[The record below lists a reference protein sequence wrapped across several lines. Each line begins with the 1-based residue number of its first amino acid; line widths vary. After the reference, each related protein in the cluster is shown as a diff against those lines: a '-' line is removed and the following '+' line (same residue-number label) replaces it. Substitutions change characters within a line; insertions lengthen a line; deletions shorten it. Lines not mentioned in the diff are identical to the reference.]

1 MGHRLSKNTKNNKDI
16 TDEKEV
22 KSKSVAPSISYFTL
36 YRYSTKLDKF
46 LISISI
52 LASLVAGVTLPY
64 AITLVANVFQNMITY
79 DKAVQAGTQDD
90 EAFLSRMHK
99 FGVTYSCVGV
109 LLFICVYLGSAL
121 MNVTAINQVFKI
133 REEYLTAALNQDFA
147 YFDKN
152 QTGDFASK
160 MADDIIKLEEGIGDK
175 VSSFVYSLTTAIGC
189 ILMAM
194 LKGWKLALLCLT
206 TTPVTFILVGL
217 TGRIA
222 DRLYKKEALET
233 GRASSIAQEVLS
245 SIRTVY
251 SFNGQKKELER
262 YKKPLAAAKKI
273 YIKKEFFTGLSMA
286 FLFFCV
292 FCSYALSFYFGI
304 YLVINDPE
312 NYNADVMFSVFFGV
326 MTALGNFGIVGSLVR
341 SFGLA
346 RGAGAQIFN
355 LLQNVPTINP
365 LLDKGFVPHT
375 AEGTIE
381 LKNVVFQYPSRPD
394 VPVLKGVSL
403 SVKRGQSVALVGH
416 SGSGK
421 STVIQLISRYYDVV
435 SGSVC
440 VDNIDVRELSVR
452 WLRSQIG
459 LVRQEPVL
467 FNNTVRENIRYGR
480 EDATDEEIEAAA
492 EKANAHYFIIKLP
505 KGYDTLVGE
514 RGASLSGGQK
524 QRIAIARAL
533 VREPRLLL
541 LDEATSALDT
551 ASEAKVQLALDKAAE
566 GRATVVVAHR
576 LSTIRHVSLIYVFQ
590 GGEIVESGNHDEL
603 MANKEHTILREES
616 GISETSKEDT
626 MVQPLEEED
635 SEKVPHITF
644 WRLLAMKSKEWKW
657 LLAGTLCSV
666 VIGFSMPLFI
676 LVFGDLFGSMSESDP
691 NKLMDKVKKVS
702 LMCIF
707 IGIIMGTSNLIE
719 AVSFGVAGAHLTER
733 LRTQM
738 FEHLLQQHISFFDE
752 RRNST
757 GALCAKLSA
766 EASYVQGATGQRIG
780 TCLQG
785 IGSVGLALVLAM
797 LFEYRLGLVALCF
810 LPLIIIVIHQQI
822 KATRRESYGNAKAL
836 ESSTK
841 IAIEAVSNVRT
852 VVCLGRERMFVKEY
866 VKQLE
871 PALAD
876 AKKAAHCRGLVNG
889 LSRSIFNFINAAS
902 LTYGGHLIVSEGVA
916 YENILVT
923 TQSLQMASGQMQNA
937 FTFTPELEK
946 GVSAATRITALL
958 ESKPQICDPV
968 TPLVFPFKSKGEA
981 SLEAVHFRYPTRP
994 GVHVLRGLDL
1004 QVKRGQKI
1012 ALVGRSGCGKSTV
1025 IQLLQRFYDP
1035 DSGAVCLDG
1044 IPLAGLILSEA
1055 RACFGLV
1062 SQEPVLF
1069 DYSIAENIAYGDYMR
1084 SPTHEEV
1091 IHAAKQANIHNFI
1104 VSLPQGYDTNI
1115 GAKGMQLSGGQ
1126 KQRVAIARA
1135 LIRQP
1140 QILLLDEATSALDTE
1155 SEKVVQEA
1163 LDAATAG
1170 RTCITIAHRLSTIRD
1185 ADLICVVAKGHVAE
1199 AGTHQQLLD
1208 LKGLYYDLHANT
1220 K

>member
-1 MGHRLSKNTKNNKDI
+1 M
-16 TDEKEV
+16 V
-22 KSKSVAPSISYFTL
+22 FQ
-36 YRYSTKLDKF
+36 YRFSTKLDKF

-90 EAFLSRMHK
+90 EVFLSQMHE

-160 MADDIIKLEEGIGDK
+160 MADDVIKLEEGIGDK
-175 VSSFVYSLTTAIGC
+175 VSSFTYSLTTAIGC
-189 ILMAM
+189 IVMAM

-206 TTPVTFILVGL
+206 TAPVTFILVGI

-222 DRLYKKEALET
+222 DRLYKKEAAET

-262 YKKPLAAAKKI
+262 YKKPLAAAKKV
-273 YIKKEFFTGLSMA
+273 YIQKEFFTGLSMA
-286 FLFFCV
+286 FLFFCI

-304 YLVINDPE
+304 YLVVNDPE

-326 MTALGNFGIVGSLVR
+326 MTALGNFGMVGSLVR

-365 LLDKGFVPHT
+365 LLDRGFKPHT

-403 SVKRGQSVALVGH
+403 TVKRGQSVALVGH

-421 STVIQLISRYYDVV
+421 STIIQLISRYYDVV

-467 FNNTVRENIRYGR
+467 FNNTVRENIRYGC
-480 EDATDEEIEAAA
+480 EDATDAEIQAAA
-492 EKANAHYFIIKLP
+492 EQANAHFFIIKLP

-533 VREPRLLL
+533 VRKPRLLL

-566 GRATVVVAHR
+566 GRTTLVVAHR
-576 LSTIRHVSLIYVFQ
+576 LSTIRHVGLIYVFQ
-590 GGEIVESGNHDEL
+590 DGEVVESGTHEEL
-603 MANKEHTILREES
+603 MANKGHYYEMVSIQEPDNLAAREEQTVLREES
-616 GISETSKEDT
+616 GASEASKEEQ
-626 MVQPLEEED
+626 MVEPLEEDD
-635 SEKVPHITF
+635 SDKLPHISF
-644 WRLLAMKSKEWKW
+644 WRVLAMKSQEWKW
-657 LLAGTLCSV
+657 LLTGTVCSI

-702 LMCIF
+702 TICIL
-707 IGIIMGTSNLIE
+707 IGILMGTSNLIE
-719 AVSFGVAGAHLTER
+719 AISFGIAGAHLTER

-738 FEHLLQQHISFFDE
+738 FEHLLQQHIGFFDE

-766 EASYVQGATGQRIG
+766 EAAYVQGATGQRIG

-810 LPLIIIVIHQQI
+810 LPLIIFVVVQQI

-852 VVCLGRERMFVKEY
+852 VVCLGRERMFVREY
-866 VKQLE
+866 VKQLA

-876 AKKAAHCRGLVNG
+876 AKRAAHCRGLVNG

-916 YENILVT
+916 YKNILIT
-923 TQSLQMASGQMQNA
+923 TQSLQMASGQAQNA
-937 FTFTPELEK
+937 FTFTPEFEK
-946 GVSAATRITALL
+946 GVSAATRITVLL
-958 ESKPQICDPV
+958 ESKPEISDPA
-968 TPLVFPFKSKGEA
+968 TPLVSPFKSKGEA

-1004 QVKRGQKI
+1004 QIKRGKTI

-1025 IQLLQRFYDP
+1025 IQLLQRYYDP

-1044 IPLAGLILSEA
+1044 IPLSGLTMSDA

-1069 DYSIAENIAYGDYMR
+1069 DYSIEENIAYGDYMR
-1084 SPTHEEV
+1084 SPTHQEV
-1091 IHAAKQANIHNFI
+1091 IDAAKQANIHNFI
-1104 VSLPQGYDTNI
+1104 ISLPQGYDTNI

-1135 LIRQP
+1135 LIRHP

-1185 ADLICVVAKGHVAE
+1185 ADLICVVNKGRVAE

-1208 LKGLYYDLHANT
+1208 LKGLYYDLHVNA

>member
-1 MGHRLSKNTKNNKDI
+1 
-16 TDEKEV
+16 
-22 KSKSVAPSISYFTL
+22 
-36 YRYSTKLDKF
+36 
-46 LISISI
+46 
-52 LASLVAGVTLPY
+52 
-64 AITLVANVFQNMITY
+64 
-79 DKAVQAGTQDD
+79 
-90 EAFLSRMHK
+90 
-99 FGVTYSCVGV
+99 
-109 LLFICVYLGSAL
+109 
-121 MNVTAINQVFKI
+121 
-133 REEYLTAALNQDFA
+133 
-147 YFDKN
+147 
-152 QTGDFASK
+152 
-160 MADDIIKLEEGIGDK
+160 
-175 VSSFVYSLTTAIGC
+175 
-189 ILMAM
+189 
-194 LKGWKLALLCLT
+194 
-206 TTPVTFILVGL
+206 
-217 TGRIA
+217 
-222 DRLYKKEALET
+222 
-233 GRASSIAQEVLS
+233 
-245 SIRTVY
+245 
-251 SFNGQKKELER
+251 
-262 YKKPLAAAKKI
+262 
-273 YIKKEFFTGLSMA
+273 
-286 FLFFCV
+286 
-292 FCSYALSFYFGI
+292 
-304 YLVINDPE
+304 
-312 NYNADVMFSVFFGV
+312 

-480 EDATDEEIEAAA
+480 DDATDEEIEAAA

-616 GISETSKEDT
+616 GISETSKEDM
-626 MVQPLEEED
+626 MVQ
-635 SEKVPHITF
+635 
-644 WRLLAMKSKEWKW
+644 
-657 LLAGTLCSV
+657 
-666 VIGFSMPLFI
+666 
-676 LVFGDLFGSMSESDP
+676 
-691 NKLMDKVKKVS
+691 
-702 LMCIF
+702 
-707 IGIIMGTSNLIE
+707 

-852 VVCLGRERMFVKEY
+852 VVCLGRERMFVNEY

-946 GVSAATRITALL
+946 GV
-958 ESKPQICDPV
+958 
-968 TPLVFPFKSKGEA
+968 
-981 SLEAVHFRYPTRP
+981 
-994 GVHVLRGLDL
+994 
-1004 QVKRGQKI
+1004 KRGKKI

-1035 DSGAVCLDG
+1035 DSGAV
-1044 IPLAGLILSEA
+1044 
-1055 RACFGLV
+1055 
-1062 SQEPVLF
+1062 
-1069 DYSIAENIAYGDYMR
+1069 
-1084 SPTHEEV
+1084 
-1091 IHAAKQANIHNFI
+1091 
-1104 VSLPQGYDTNI
+1104 GYDTNI